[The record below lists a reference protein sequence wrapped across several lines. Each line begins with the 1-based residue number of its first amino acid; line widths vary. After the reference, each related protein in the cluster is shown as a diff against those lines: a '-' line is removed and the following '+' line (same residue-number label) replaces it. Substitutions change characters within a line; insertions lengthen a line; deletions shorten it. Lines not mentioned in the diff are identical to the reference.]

1 MSRKSIFGV
10 GTVYMV
16 LTLIYFLQQP
26 DIEKK
31 MQEAP
36 DSGYEIGVVIGSY
49 IPFIVLVAIAYGIY
63 YYNKKKRG
71 SE

>member
-1 MSRKSIFGV
+1 MK
-10 GTVYMV
+10 
-16 LTLIYFLQQP
+16 LILLLAQQP

-36 DSGYEIGVVIGSY
+36 DSAYEIGVVIGSY
-49 IPFIVLVAIAYGIY
+49 LPFVVLVGIAYAIY
-63 YYNKKKRG
+63 RYNKKRRD

>member
-1 MSRKSIFGV
+1 MNLV
-10 GTVYMV
+10 W
-16 LTLIYFLQQP
+16 LIQQT

-31 MQEAP
+31 IKEAP
-36 DSGYEIGVVIGSY
+36 DSAYEIGVVIGSY
-49 IPFIVLVAIAYGIY
+49 LPFVVLAGIAYAIY